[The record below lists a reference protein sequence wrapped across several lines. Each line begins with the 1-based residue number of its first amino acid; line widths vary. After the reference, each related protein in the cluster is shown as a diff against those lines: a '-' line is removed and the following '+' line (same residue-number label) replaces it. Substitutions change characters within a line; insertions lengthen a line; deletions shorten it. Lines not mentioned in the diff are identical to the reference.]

1 MTSES
6 DIIDDLGQ
14 VEISHQ
20 GLIHFLRP
28 LRHERGDAGRSRSEL
43 IAMSFAISR
52 EALDADMGI
61 ALGCAFPDKNVYRLL
76 GLGRKLPGGTWIRGK
91 IPLDVLPFELHD
103 APCYTSCDFFN
114 WVDFPP
120 TLATYSE
127 KIRLSLEKFR
137 RFAGAVLQHELV
149 ASVEFRFTEYDEY
162 GVEMLKLTCPVAGMV
177 DCVLANITDVLDV
190 PAMQVFV
197 TR

>member
-1 MTSES
+1 MGSENDS
-6 DIIDDLGQ
+6 INDLGQ
-14 VEISHQ
+14 AQISHQ
-20 GLIHFLRP
+20 GLIHFVRA
-28 LRHERGDAGRSRSEL
+28 LRHEDGDAARPRSEL
-43 IAMSFAISR
+43 VAMSFAISR

-61 ALGCAFPDKNVYRLL
+61 AVGYALPDENVYRLL
-76 GLGRKLPGGTWIRGK
+76 GLGRKLPGGTWILGK

-103 APCYTSCDFFN
+103 APCYSSCDFFN
-114 WVDFPP
+114 WVDFPQ
-120 TLATYSE
+120 TLERYRQ
-127 KIRLSLEKFR
+127 KITSSLGKFQ
-137 RFAGAVLQHELV
+137 RFAAEVLKHELV
-149 ASVEFRFTEYDEY
+149 ESVEFRFSEYDEY

>member
-14 VEISHQ
+14 AEISHQ
-20 GLIHFLRP
+20 GLIHFVRA

-61 ALGCAFPDKNVYRLL
+61 ALGYAIPDKNTYRLL
-76 GLGRKLPGGTWIRGK
+76 GLGPEQFAAGR
-91 IPLDVLPFELHD
+91 IPLDILPFELHD
-103 APCYTSCDFFN
+103 APCYASCNFFN
-114 WVDFPP
+114 WADFPP

-137 RFAGAVLQHELV
+137 RFAGAVLQYELV

-177 DCVLANITDVLDV
+177 DCVVANVTDVLDV